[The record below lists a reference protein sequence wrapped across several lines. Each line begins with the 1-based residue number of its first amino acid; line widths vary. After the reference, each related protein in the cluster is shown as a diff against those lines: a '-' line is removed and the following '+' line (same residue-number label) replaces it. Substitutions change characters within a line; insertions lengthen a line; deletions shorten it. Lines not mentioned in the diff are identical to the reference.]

1 MEDDIF
7 LSTAIDLFKGG
18 VWNEETFRRQVLT
31 HAKESGL
38 DEKAVNDLLIRVI
51 PVKDFTLEDK
61 RNFLRNVKF
70 KNGDLKYPNAVD
82 DMPDVTVEKIF
93 EAERKSLSDD
103 EIRKII
109 KNEIEEKE
117 DKKAEQQKKETKVE
131 IVNPILDRLEV
142 PNEKK
147 ETSKKEETKV
157 EVVNNPILN
166 RLEVPKEKSEEQ
178 PKEETKVEVVSN
190 PILNRLEVPKEKEET
205 SKLVIPKIELPKVE
219 EKKENPVLERLKVK
233 TNNEEVKEPIKVDDS
248 EIKTNPILDRL
259 VPETNEEFE
268 NIHKNTT
275 NPEKDSSVRKVE
287 ASPER
292 IEKLK
297 KKKSKV
303 INYFIKGAIIVT
315 TVLLLHPMESIPLIG
330 GYLYLSGKIQDGTFN
345 PKTKAGKAAKN
356 IVESIMN
363 IGMGKEEERGKTK

>member
-61 RNFLRNVKF
+61 RSFLKNVKF
-70 KNGDLKYPNAVD
+70 KNGDLKYPNAVN

-103 EIRKII
+103 EVRKII

-117 DKKAEQQKKETKVE
+117 DKKAEQQKEETKVE
-131 IVNPILDRLEV
+131 IVNPILNRLEV
-142 PNEKK
+142 SKEEKK
-147 ETSKKEETKV
+147 ETPKNEAKV
-157 EVVNNPILN
+157 EVVNPILDRLEVSKEKEETPRNEAKVEVVNPILN
-166 RLEVPKEKSEEQ
+166 RLEVS
-178 PKEETKVEVVSN
+178 
-190 PILNRLEVPKEKEET
+190 KEKEET
-205 SKLVIPKIELPKVE
+205 PKLVIPKIELPKAE
-219 EKKENPVLERLKVK
+219 EKKENPVLERLEVR
-233 TNNEEVKEPIKVDDS
+233 TNNKEVKEPIKVEGS

-259 VPETNEEFE
+259 APETNEEFE

-315 TVLLLHPMESIPLIG
+315 TVLLLHPIESIPLIG

-363 IGMGKEEERGKTK
+363 IGMKKEEERGKTK

>member
-61 RNFLRNVKF
+61 RSFLKNIKF
-70 KNGDLKYPNAVD
+70 KNGDLKYPNAVN

-103 EIRKII
+103 EVRKII

-142 PNEKK
+142 PKEEKK
-147 ETSKKEETKV
+147 ETPKNEAKV
-157 EVVNNPILN
+157 EVVNPILN
-166 RLEVPKEKSEEQ
+166 RLEVPNEKKET
-178 PKEETKVEVVSN
+178 P
-190 PILNRLEVPKEKEET
+190 
-205 SKLVIPKIELPKVE
+205 KLVVPKIELPKAE

-233 TNNEEVKEPIKVDDS
+233 TNNEEVKDPIKVDGS

-259 VPETNEEFE
+259 APETNEEFE

-315 TVLLLHPMESIPLIG
+315 TVLLLHPIESIPLIG

-363 IGMGKEEERGKTK
+363 VGMKKDEERGKTK

>member
-131 IVNPILDRLEV
+131 IVNQEQP
-142 PNEKK
+142 
-147 ETSKKEETKV
+147 KEETKV

-315 TVLLLHPMESIPLIG
+315 TALLLHPMESIPLIG

>member
-61 RNFLRNVKF
+61 RSFLKNVKF
-70 KNGDLKYPNAVD
+70 KNGDLKYPNAVN

-103 EIRKII
+103 EVRKII

-117 DKKAEQQKKETKVE
+117 DKKAEQPKKETKVE
-131 IVNPILDRLEV
+131 VVNPILDRLEV
-142 PNEKK
+142 PKVEKQ
-147 ETSKKEETKV
+147 ETPKKETKV
-157 EVVNNPILN
+157 EVVNPILD
-166 RLEVPKEKSEEQ
+166 RLEVPKEKV
-178 PKEETKVEVVSN
+178 ET
-190 PILNRLEVPKEKEET
+190 P
-205 SKLVIPKIELPKVE
+205 KLVVPKIELPRVE
-219 EKKENPVLERLKVK
+219 EKKEKPVLERLKVK
-233 TNNEEVKEPIKVDDS
+233 TNDEEVKEPIKVDDS

-315 TVLLLHPMESIPLIG
+315 TVLLLHPIESIPLIG

-345 PKTKAGKAAKN
+345 PKTKVGKAAKN

-363 IGMGKEEERGKTK
+363 VGMEKEEERGKTK

>member
-61 RNFLRNVKF
+61 RSFLKNVKF
-70 KNGDLKYPNAVD
+70 KNGDLKYPNAVN

-103 EIRKII
+103 EVRKII

-117 DKKAEQQKKETKVE
+117 DKKAEQPKKETKVE
-131 IVNPILDRLEV
+131 VVNPILDRLEV
-142 PNEKK
+142 PKVEKQ
-147 ETSKKEETKV
+147 ETPKKETKV
-157 EVVNNPILN
+157 EVVNPILD
-166 RLEVPKEKSEEQ
+166 RLEVPKEKV
-178 PKEETKVEVVSN
+178 ET
-190 PILNRLEVPKEKEET
+190 P
-205 SKLVIPKIELPKVE
+205 KLVVPKIELPRVE
-219 EKKENPVLERLKVK
+219 EKKEKPVLERLKVK
-233 TNNEEVKEPIKVDDS
+233 TNDEEVKEPVKVDS
-248 EIKTNPILDRL
+248 NEEVEKTNPILDRL
-259 VPETNEEFE
+259 VPETNEEYE
-268 NIHKNTT
+268 IIHKNTT
-275 NPEKDSSVRKVE
+275 NPEKDSTVRKVE

-315 TVLLLHPMESIPLIG
+315 TVLLLHPIESIPLIG
-330 GYLYLSGKIQDGTFN
+330 GYLYLSGKISDGTFN

-363 IGMGKEEERGKTK
+363 VGMKKEEEERGKTK

>member
-157 EVVNNPILN
+157 EVVN
-166 RLEVPKEKSEEQ
+166 
-178 PKEETKVEVVSN
+178 N